1 MSVADNKSY
10 KDMYHFSNSFFR
22 NGVKD
27 LPSVY
32 KDNPEVN
39 TSIKENTE
47 RANVEIEKD
56 EVVLNPDL
64 SALFKARGKKHSG
77 GGINVNLRPNS
88 FIFSDDKKLK
98 ITDEEK
104 ELFEFKKGGFT
115 PADVLRKNVDMKH
128 YNLLVSNLEDPKK
141 DDLAKSSSALMLEKY
156 TEKLGQIA
164 FLQEKKKNFPQGIP
178 SFSEGTLPIFD
189 PQLKNDIVENK
200 QYARFGGRVLPKA
213 QDGGDF
219 LDFLDW
225 MLHYST
231 GNIQRGLLNAVT
243 NKYLPRV
250 RANTQ
255 KLPIPE
261 NKTYNSSLY
270 NLLDP
275 VRSLQR
281 NKDSYSWAKEVPM
294 DGNTNVSLPKK
305 KPVINNSGN
314 ADHINSGVAQLQD
327 NTDYGPVG
335 PTMPDWWNKQ
345 PNTQVNP
352 NPQPNSVEEGSTDGS
367 IRADWEFTPYQKES
381 QAYNLSKLLG
391 INRYVPYRSR
401 YNASYIDPAL
411 VNPEQAVGDLKGAA
425 YQNIKASENLNPI
438 LRNAQNQD
446 IYGQLLDK
454 IPGVR
459 SAYDNQN
466 VGILNQS
473 RQYNNQIKNQETMT
487 NMGNDQNYYKESV
500 IGRQNFDNMKNFLG
514 DQYMNNRMRDVE
526 TNQSLAY
533 NLLTQDNPA
542 YNFDWKTGKFL
553 RTKKSIMDVQ
563 SGKSN
568 DLYTKILAG
577 LDKLPDSDP
586 QKWRGFID
594 IMKQQNIIPY
604 LQSKQ
609 Q

>member
-1 MSVADNKSY
+1 MGVADNKSY

-104 ELFEFKKGGFT
+104 NLFEFKKGGYT

-164 FLQEKKKNFPQGIP
+164 FLQEQKKNFPQGVP
-178 SFSEGTLPIFD
+178 SFSEGTMPIFD
-189 PQLKNDIVENK
+189 SQLKNDIVENK
-200 QYARFGGRVLPKA
+200 QYARFGGRILPKA
-213 QDGGDF
+213 QDGG
-219 LDFLDW
+219 FLDW
-225 MLHYST
+225 MMHFST
-231 GNIQRGLLNAVT
+231 GNIKRGLLNAVT
-243 NKYLPRV
+243 NNYLPRV
-250 RANTQ
+250 RANAQ

-261 NKTYNSSLY
+261 NKNYNSSLY

-281 NKDSYSWAKEVPM
+281 NKDSYSWAKEVPI
-294 DGNTNVSLPKK
+294 DGNTNIGLPKK

-314 ADHINSGVAQLQD
+314 ADHINSGVAQLKD

-335 PTMPDWWNKQ
+335 PIMPDWWNKQ
-345 PNTQVNP
+345 TDTQVNP
-352 NPQPNSVEEGSTDGS
+352 NPQPNSVEQGSGDGS

-381 QAYNLSKLLG
+381 QAYDLSKLLG
-391 INRYVPYRSR
+391 VNRYVPYRSR

-425 YQNIKASENLNPI
+425 YQNIKASDSLNPI

-487 NMGNDQNYYKESV
+487 NMGNDQNSYKESV